1 MQNLI
6 DRISKIEEATARIHA
21 QAEEEKKKIDK
32 EMQAETDA
40 YNARMEAETERKLE
54 QTRGDY
60 RKKAEADLK
69 KQREL
74 EQQVLTHISS
84 YYEKEH
90 DRLSSEIAERIIRS

>member
-54 QTRGDY
+54 QIRGECRALLTDIL
-60 RKKAEADLK
+60 RSDVVVGEG
-69 KQREL
+69 E
-74 EQQVLTHISS
+74 EQKDSG
-84 YYEKEH
+84 K
-90 DRLSSEIAERIIRS
+90 